1 VTVQAQSAPAVSPWL
16 QMAHD
21 HAADWFRGHPGA
33 PLTEYGAWCEGYEY
47 GQVLAAGYGW
57 QPGGAVTRQMQDALD
72 AAYVGLQAAR
82 DVEDARRGGRRAA
95 GGVAGRVGRLE
106 WLDGAA

>member
-1 VTVQAQSAPAVSPWL
+1 
-16 QMAHD
+16 MAYD
-21 HAADWFRGHPGA
+21 DARDWFRDHPGA
-33 PLTEYGAWCEGYEY
+33 DPVEYGAWCEGYEY

-57 QPGGAVTRQMQDALD
+57 QPGDRVTRQMQDALD

-82 DVEDARRGGRRAA
+82 EVEDARRGGRRAA
-95 GGVAGRVGRLE
+95 GGVARRVGALE